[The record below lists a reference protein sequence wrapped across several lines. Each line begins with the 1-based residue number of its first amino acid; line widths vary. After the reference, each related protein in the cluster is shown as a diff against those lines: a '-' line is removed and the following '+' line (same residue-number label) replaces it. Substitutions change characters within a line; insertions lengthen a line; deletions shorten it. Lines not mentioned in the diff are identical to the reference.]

1 MVSYKTASILGG
13 HERSLEKHKVEKF
26 KEGTKEMRGKKG
38 RKTRSKDD
46 GDDRKE
52 KGSEEVRALETY
64 QETTGATN

>member
-1 MVSYKTASILGG
+1 MVSYNTASILGG
-13 HERSLEKHKVEKF
+13 HERRMEKAEKF
-26 KEGTKEMRGKKG
+26 KEGTKETRGKKG
-38 RKTRSKDD
+38 GKTRSKDD

>member
-1 MVSYKTASILGG
+1 M
-13 HERSLEKHKVEKF
+13 EKHKVEKF

>member
-1 MVSYKTASILGG
+1 M
-13 HERSLEKHKVEKF
+13 EKHKVEKF
-26 KEGTKEMRGKKG
+26 KEGTKETRGKKG

>member
-1 MVSYKTASILGG
+1 M
-13 HERSLEKHKVEKF
+13 EKHKVEKF
-26 KEGTKEMRGKKG
+26 KEGMKETRGK
-38 RKTRSKDD
+38 RSKEG